1 MPRVEVVYA
10 TPAIQQRYVLNLEE
24 GATVEAALEQS
35 GVLHEFPQL
44 DLARHR
50 VGIYGRLVALD
61 EVLRDGDRVEIL
73 RPLTAEPGAAR
84 KRRARAQRRL
94 R

>member
-10 TPAIQQRYVLNLEE
+10 TPAIQRRYALDLEE
-24 GATVEAALEQS
+24 GATVQVALEQS
-35 GVLHEFPQL
+35 GVLHDFPQL
-44 DLARHR
+44 DLARDR
-50 VGIYGRLVALD
+50 VGIYGRLAALD

-73 RPLTAEPGAAR
+73 RPLTAEPGAVR
-84 KRRARAQRRL
+84 KRRASAQRRL